1 MHRIYIYALFGL
13 VIAAGCLV
21 LYWGSRLLAP
31 MSKARQNHTGIVLV
45 GLCTL
50 AFAFFH
56 TNLAASNSFVLL
68 LALIAGMLMSR
79 SIPSMGALK
88 TFLIV
93 ASAADLVSTQ
103 MGPTKWFLEQA
114 QNPQHIA
121 QLHGV
126 AILQYLALSIRLKG
140 YLVPVI
146 GFGDLLFFTV
156 CAFSTS
162 RFGWPRAAVFSVPLV
177 GILAA
182 LGAALALVRLVPAI
196 PFIAATV
203 IVYEPV
209 GSLRESLPAKTSALK
224 PDRCAL

>member
-1 MHRIYIYALFGL
+1 MHRIYIYTLIVL
-13 VIAAGCLV
+13 VIGAGCLV

-31 MSKARQNHTGIVLV
+31 MSKARQNRTGIVLV

-50 AFAFFH
+50 ALAFFH
-56 TNLAASNSFVLL
+56 TNLVASNCFVLS

-79 SIPSMGALK
+79 TIRSMGALK
-88 TFLIV
+88 TLLIV

-114 QNPQHIA
+114 QNPQHVA

-126 AILQYLALSIRLKG
+126 AILQYLALSVRLKG

-156 CAFSTS
+156 CAFATS

-182 LGAALALVRLVPAI
+182 LSAALVFVRLVPAI
-196 PFIAATV
+196 PFIAAAV
-203 IVYEPV
+203 IGYAYAASP
-209 GSLRESLPAKTSALK
+209 RESLPAKTSALK